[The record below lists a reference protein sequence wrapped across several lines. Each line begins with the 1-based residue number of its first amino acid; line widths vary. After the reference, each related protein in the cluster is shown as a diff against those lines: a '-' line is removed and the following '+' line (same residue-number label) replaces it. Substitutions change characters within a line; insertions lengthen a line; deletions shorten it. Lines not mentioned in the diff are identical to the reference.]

1 MTDGMR
7 LDPALLGALRV
18 FLALVLLH
26 AAQHKLRDPAGFAAA
41 VADYRILPPRLAVA
55 AWALLSAL
63 EFAIGVALLVPGT
76 APLAA
81 GAAGALLL
89 LYSGAILVNLLRGR
103 RGLDCG
109 CAGPARPRAIG
120 EGLLFRNALLVLASV
135 MCAASGSARPLVAL
149 DAVTVVG
156 GAGTLALLYAAAD
169 GALAQAPG
177 LAALRR
183 GR

>member
-1 MTDGMR
+1 MTDGLR

-41 VADYRILPPRLAVA
+41 IVDYRILPRRLAMA
-55 AWALLSAL
+55 AGALLSAL
-63 EFAIGVALLVPGT
+63 EFAIGIALLVPGT
-76 APLAA
+76 AASAA
-81 GAAGALLL
+81 GAAAALLL

-103 RGLDCG
+103 RDLDCG
-109 CAGPARPRAIG
+109 CSGPARRRAIG
-120 EGLLFRNALLVLASV
+120 EGLLLRNALLVLASAA
-135 MCAASGSARPLVAL
+135 CAASGSARPLVAL
-149 DAVTVVG
+149 DAVTVAG

-169 GALAQAPG
+169 GALANAPA